1 MPKTTGW
8 LFLFVAVGTLLVGSS
23 PGLAPENVRFTFGP
37 KPMSVLPNA
46 SSAVMVR
53 VLPVPA
59 VCVPYPVT
67 TNLVADPAVMLNA
80 ALVAPVSPLLLAVN
94 V

>member
-1 MPKTTGW
+1 
-8 LFLFVAVGTLLVGSS
+8 
-23 PGLAPENVRFTFGP
+23 
-37 KPMSVLPNA
+37 MSVLPNA

-59 VCVPYPVT
+59 VCVPEPVT
-67 TNLVADPAVMLNA
+67 TNLVADPAVILNA